1 MKTQKCLQARSRA
14 PHHGHHEVHADLT
27 ETYCPGEPSL
37 VERVYKALDR
47 PYKFSM
53 LVSDGHLADM
63 LDERLAS
70 LYKQLRTRDRKITK
84 LTKASKVYCLLLDEG
99 YAGHFGYP
107 EFYSSIDEAIQ
118 HSNQPDRSQWTFT
131 EDEATWDLYTIFR
144 VRAES

>member
-14 PHHGHHEVHADLT
+14 PHHGHHEVHGDLT

-70 LYKQLRTRDRKITK
+70 LYKQLRTRDRKITR
-84 LTKASKVYCLLLDEG
+84 LTKEKQDLITALGLHLGKSSKMDL
-99 YAGHFGYP
+99 
-107 EFYSSIDEAIQ
+107 
-118 HSNQPDRSQWTFT
+118 
-131 EDEATWDLYTIFR
+131 EDISAAYE
-144 VRAES
+144 RAEIMVLGDAEHRRRTGRSILR